1 MDCLGFKSKCVKD
14 KLAFENLIEKDQDL
28 DRWTA
33 PGKENT
39 PYQAERGRVFFL
51 VHIKV
56 VHRNVLMFE
65 RCIDYCVRD
74 PFMFRLP

>member
-39 PYQAERGRVFFL
+39 PYQAERGRVFFFGSHQGGTPEC
-51 VHIKV
+51 V
-56 VHRNVLMFE
+56 NV
-65 RCIDYCVRD
+65 
-74 PFMFRLP
+74 